1 MKTMEEIPGLRSKPY
16 TLWIHILVWVAFL
29 LVPLL
34 FIESATGRERF
45 MILGWFLQ
53 FLMAC
58 YFYYNYLYLIPYFL
72 LRKRLPEYFLMLLV
86 GLLVIS
92 GLNIIFILTTADLVE
107 HHHHPFSFWR
117 TALFPIYP
125 AVMAFALSGTLRIT
139 MAWFN
144 NERQKKEMEAEKLSS
159 ELAFL
164 KSQVNPHF
172 LFNILNN
179 ICSLARKKSDETEN
193 AIIKLSQ
200 IMRYMLQDSKD
211 EKVSLGKEVEYLQSY
226 IELQRLRLPEQ
237 VKIEFTTEGQ
247 PDLYSIEPLLLIPF
261 VENAFKHGVSYQ
273 GSSVIEIHLQVMGKA
288 LLFSVK
294 NNIAK
299 QREGA
304 AEQGSGIGLK
314 NVIRRLEL
322 LYPGKHQLS
331 ISDDGQRYEVVLN
344 INF

>member
-1 MKTMEEIPGLRSKPY
+1 MEAIPGLRSKPY
-16 TLWIHILVWVAFL
+16 TIWIHILVWVAFF

-45 MILGWFLQ
+45 MIMGWFLQ

-58 YFYYNYLYLIPYFL
+58 YFYYNYLYLVPRFL
-72 LRKRLPEYFLMLLV
+72 LRKKIGEYFLMLML
-86 GLLVIS
+86 GLLVIG
-92 GLNIIFILTTADLVE
+92 GLNVIFITGTAGLVE
-107 HHHHPFSFWR
+107 HHHPFSFWR
-117 TALFPIYP
+117 TASYPLYP
-125 AVMAFALSGTLRIT
+125 AIMAFALSSFLRIT
-139 MAWFN
+139 MEWFN

-211 EKVSLGKEVEYLQSY
+211 EKVSLEKELEYLESY
-226 IELQRLRLPEQ
+226 NELQRLRLPEK
-237 VKIEFTTEGQ
+237 VKIEFTIEGQ
-247 PDLYSIEPLLLIPF
+247 PELLSIEPLLLIPF
-261 VENAFKHGVSYQ
+261 VENAFKHGVSYN
-273 GSSVIEIHLQVMGKA
+273 GCSEIRIHLEAKVQGIS
-288 LLFSVK
+288 FSVR

-299 QREGA
+299 HKDEGV
-304 AEQGSGIGLK
+304 EQGSGIGLK
-314 NVIRRLEL
+314 NVMRRLEL
-322 LYPGKHQLS
+322 LYPGKHQLT
-331 ISDDGQRYEVVLN
+331 IKDDGTHYLVELELK
-344 INF
+344 F